1 MPTEF
6 KSTTTTPAAPPATHS
21 PPGIAPHLP
30 DRTQPASQP
39 AASKRGLSRGAWIA
53 LALVALALA
62 VVIAAGILS
71 RAAAEHSLKQRTEE
85 TSIMTVAVT
94 HPVAARLTPE
104 IALPG
109 STQAFTD
116 TPIYSRT
123 NGYLKHWYF
132 DIGARVRKGQLMA
145 QIETP
150 EIDQQLQVAE
160 ADLKS
165 SQANLNL
172 ARTTAARYQ
181 SLLKTNSVSRQETDQ
196 ATSGAEARSAAVDAS
211 MASVRRLQQLQSF
224 EKVYAPFDGIV
235 TARNT
240 DLGALIDAGS
250 AGSSPKELFH
260 LAAIGQIRVY
270 VPVPEVYASDIAA
283 GARAYLTL
291 DEYPGQTFSGVIAR
305 NSSAIDPASRTLNVE
320 VDVPNAAG
328 KLLPGAYVF
337 VHFNTA
343 THPGGFTVPSNTL
356 LFRSEGLRVGV
367 VRNGRVKMVPITITH
382 DAGSLVEVRSGL
394 EASDQVILDPS
405 DSLTDGQEV
414 RVSSDKPGSPR

>member
-1 MPTEF
+1 MPTEYN
-6 KSTTTTPAAPPATHS
+6 TTPTTAEA
-21 PPGIAPHLP
+21 
-30 DRTQPASQP
+30 DRQESA
-39 AASKRGLSRGAWIA
+39 RGEARRGVSRGVWIA
-53 LALVALALA
+53 IALVTIVLLV
-62 VVIAAGILS
+62 VVIAGILS
-71 RAAAEHSLKQRTEE
+71 RAAAEHALKQHTEE
-85 TSIMTVAVT
+85 SSVLTVAVV
-94 HPVAARLTPE
+94 HPLAARLTPE

-109 STQAFTD
+109 NTQAFTD

-123 NGYLKHWYF
+123 NGYLKRWYF
-132 DIGARVRKGQLMA
+132 DIGARVKKGQLMA

-150 EIDQQLQVAE
+150 EVDQQLQVAQ

-165 SQANLNL
+165 AQANLNL
-172 ARTTAARYQ
+172 ANTTSARYQ
-181 SLLKTNSVSRQETDQ
+181 NLLKSNSVSKQETDQ
-196 ATSGAEARSAAVDAS
+196 ATSGAEARAAAVDAS

-250 AGSSPKELFH
+250 AGATPKELFH

-270 VPVPEVYASDIAA
+270 VPVPEVYAADIAA
-283 GARAYLTL
+283 GAKAYLTL
-291 DEYPGQTFSGVIAR
+291 DEYPGEIFEGVISR

-320 VDVPNAAG
+320 VDVPNPKG

-337 VHFNTA
+337 VHFKTS
-343 THPGGFTVPSNTL
+343 THPNGFTIPSNTL

-367 VRNGRVKMVPITITH
+367 VRNGRVQLVPITITH

-394 EASDQVILDPS
+394 QASDQVILDPS
-405 DSLTDGQEV
+405 DSLAERQEV
-414 RVSSDKPGSPR
+414 HVGAQKAVGQP